1 MLAKPAVCHSQRA
14 IAYNVYMPSL
24 TLVIPFALPPQAL
37 ARDLLSQLSL
47 PALAK
52 LLARAQRKERHDSET
67 FAASLPHEQWLSG
80 QLPDSSPPIAHT
92 LMKALDR
99 APSPGVWFVTQPVHL
114 HIARDHLV
122 LTDHRRLYLNQ
133 NEAQELFDSVQPLF
147 EEQDLELLFGNAHYW
162 FIRADAWSDF
172 RTCTPDAACGH
183 NIDIWQPSGSAAR
196 EWRRLHNEVQ
206 MLWHQ
211 HPLNLAREER
221 GELRV
226 NALWLWGAS
235 AQEPDSAGCQLLADA
250 IVQGGEASN
259 SNNHDWRLIN
269 ALTPLA
275 LAEDWS
281 GWLQQMQ
288 QLEALHFA
296 PALAQ
301 LASGELEELRL
312 VFSDAKRLEVW
323 SIRRS
328 GMRKFWLSPSLS
340 RLAS

>member
-1 MLAKPAVCHSQRA
+1 
-14 IAYNVYMPSL
+14 MPSL

-37 ARDLLSQLSL
+37 ARDLRSQLNL
-47 PALAK
+47 PSLAK
-52 LLARAQRKERHDSET
+52 LLARAQQKERRDSET

-80 QLPDSSPPIAHT
+80 HLPDSSPPIAHL
-92 LMKALDR
+92 LMNALDC
-99 APSPGVWFVTQPVHL
+99 APSPGVWFIAQPVHL

-122 LTDHRRLYLNQ
+122 LTDYRRLSVGQ
-133 NEAQELFDSVQPLF
+133 HEARALFDSVQPLF
-147 EEQDLELLFGNAHYW
+147 EEQNHELSFGNAHYW
-162 FIRADAWSDF
+162 FIRADAWSDV

-183 NIDIWQPSGSAAR
+183 NIDIWQPSGAAAR
-196 EWRRLHNEVQ
+196 DWRRLHNEVQ

-235 AQEPDSAGCQLLADA
+235 TREPSSVGGQLLADA
-250 IVQGGEASN
+250 LVQCGEAF
-259 SNNHDWRLIN
+259 SNNHDCRLIN

-296 PALAQ
+296 PLLEQ
-301 LASGELEELRL
+301 LSSGQLEELRL

-323 SIRRS
+323 STRRS
-328 GMRKFWLSPSLS
+328 GMRKFWLTPSLS

>member
-1 MLAKPAVCHSQRA
+1 
-14 IAYNVYMPSL
+14 MPSL

-80 QLPDSSPPIAHT
+80 HLPDSSPPIAHA
-92 LMKALDR
+92 LMKVLDR
-99 APSPGVWFVTQPVHL
+99 APSPGVWFIAQPVHL

-122 LTDHRRLYLNQ
+122 LTDHRQLSLNQ
-133 NEAQELFDSVQPLF
+133 NESRALFESVQPLF

-172 RTCTPDAACGH
+172 RTCTPDVACGH
-183 NIDIWQPSGSAAR
+183 NIDIWQPSGTAAR
-196 EWRRLHNEVQ
+196 DWRRLHNEVQ

-235 AQEPDSAGCQLLADA
+235 AQEQRSVGSKLLAEALAKGGDA
-250 IVQGGEASN
+250 SD
-259 SNNHDWRLIN
+259 NNENWRLIN

-288 QLEALHFA
+288 QLEVLQFA

-301 LASGELEELRL
+301 LVSGQLEELRL
-312 VFSDAKRLEVW
+312 VFSNAKRLDVW